1 VINPGSRSEDM
12 PRQGIQPGAKSG
24 KPKVGMHSWPEKQPM
39 CVLRTPLRKL
49 PRYNPIQLIEAR
61 QAVSTYRKC
70 WGGGGGGDDN
80 DRSNVGLQFSQGAF
94 LHVCADTGR

>member
-1 VINPGSRSEDM
+1 M

-49 PRYNPIQLIEAR
+49 PQDNPIQLTEAR
-61 QAVSTYRKC
+61 QAAAYPRTANV
-70 WGGGGGGDDN
+70 GGGG
-80 DRSNVGLQFSQGAF
+80 RW
-94 LHVCADTGR
+94 